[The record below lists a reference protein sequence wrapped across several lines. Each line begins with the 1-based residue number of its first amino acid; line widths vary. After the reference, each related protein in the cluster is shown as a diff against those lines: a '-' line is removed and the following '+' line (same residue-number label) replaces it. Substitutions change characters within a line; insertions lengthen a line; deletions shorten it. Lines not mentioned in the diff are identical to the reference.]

1 MPRSFPLRSS
11 HGIVVLRQVTALERN
26 AFASSTSH
34 EVQFWMSMEKALAD
48 VRQQLDSPEVE
59 ITLSVL
65 KQAKR

>member
-1 MPRSFPLRSS
+1 
-11 HGIVVLRQVTALERN
+11 
-26 AFASSTSH
+26 
-34 EVQFWMSMEKALAD
+34 MSMEKALAD

>member
-1 MPRSFPLRSS
+1 M
-11 HGIVVLRQVTALERN
+11 TALERN